1 MRDCVHKSPLGWC
14 NMLMGDRCQLGCE
27 KFEPAPT
34 LHISS
39 TNTAEETLT
48 ERRPPA
54 SDATPFVS
62 VESVCGGPAVVVGVK
77 GTF

>member
-1 MRDCVHKSPLGWC
+1 MNDCIHRSPWGC
-14 NMLMGDRCQLGCE
+14 NMLMGDRCPPGCE
-27 KFEPAPT
+27 KFAPALT
-34 LHISS
+34 VHVS
-39 TNTAEETLT
+39 TNLAGETLT

-54 SDATPFVS
+54 SDAAPFVS

>member
-1 MRDCVHKSPLGWC
+1 MNDCIHRSPWGC
-14 NMLMGDRCQLGCE
+14 NMLMGDRCPPGCE
-27 KFEPAPT
+27 KFAPAFT
-34 LHISS
+34 VHVS
-39 TNTAEETLT
+39 TNLAEETLT

-54 SDATPFVS
+54 RGATPFVS